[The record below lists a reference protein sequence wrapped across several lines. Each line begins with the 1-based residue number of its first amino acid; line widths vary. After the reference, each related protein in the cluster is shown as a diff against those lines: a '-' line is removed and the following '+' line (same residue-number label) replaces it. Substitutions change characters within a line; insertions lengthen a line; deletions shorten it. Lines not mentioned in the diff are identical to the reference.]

1 MEAFGQLADRILF
14 RISRLR
20 PGMVIED
27 FDGKDVDGNAFKPSD
42 YRGKVVVLMFS
53 ANWCGPCKAMYPE
66 IRQLV
71 KDYEDRPFQMISVMG
86 DRKAETVSAAIGAG
100 DITWLTTWDGE
111 SGPIATKWNI
121 SSWPTVFIMDHRGVI
136 RSTGSDSKA
145 RKALIEK
152 LVKQAER

>member
-1 MEAFGQLADRILF
+1 M
-14 RISRLR
+14 
-20 PGMVIED
+20 
-27 FDGKDVDGNAFKPSD
+27 
-42 YRGKVVVLMFS
+42 VLMFS